1 MRMLVTGGTG
11 VLGRQVTTA
20 ALERGHEVVV
30 MTREH
35 EAEVPEGASIA
46 TADVLE
52 PGSLSGA
59 VEGARLVLHCATDP
73 RGDAYNTEVEGTR
86 NLLNACSQAG
96 VPHLVY
102 ISIVGIDRIPL
113 SYYRAKQGAE
123 EAVATG
129 AVPWT
134 ILRATQFH
142 DLIAGSFKMATRKLP
157 LIPVPRGFKFQ
168 PLDTSDCARALL
180 DLAESEPAGRAPD
193 IGGPDIRAI
202 EDLAHAYASI
212 MGIKKRV
219 VRLPTM
225 GKKPK
230 AFRAGANLCPENPYG
245 TVTFE
250 EFLERRAAEKE
261 E

>member
-11 VLGRQVTTA
+11 VLGRVVVSQ
-20 ALERGHEVVV
+20 ALQRGHDVTV
-30 MTREH
+30 MTRRH
-35 EAEVPEGASIA
+35 EAEVPAGAVIA

-52 PGSLSGA
+52 PGPLGGA
-59 VEGARLVLHCATDP
+59 VEGAELVVHCATDP

-86 NLLNACSQAG
+86 NLLKACGEAG
-96 VPHLVY
+96 VSHLVY

-113 SYYRAKQGAE
+113 SYYRAKRGAE
-123 EAVATG
+123 EEIAGG

-142 DLIAGSFKMATRKLP
+142 DLIAGSFKMAARKLP
-157 LIPVPRGFKFQ
+157 VIPVPRGFRFQ
-168 PLDTSDCARALL
+168 PLDTVDCARALL
-180 DLAESEPAGRAPD
+180 DLAEGEPAGRAPD
-193 IGGPDIRAI
+193 IGGPEIRPI
-202 EDLAHAYASI
+202 EDLARSYSSI
-212 MGIKKRV
+212 MGINKRV

-230 AFRAGANLCPENPYG
+230 AFRAGGNLCPENAYG

-250 EFLERRAAEKE
+250 KFLDRPPTEK
-261 E
+261 